1 MAAEPDELSPLRR
14 RSPDGASAGRMPL
27 PAGPRWRRW
36 AWTAGGMV
44 FLAAGVIGVA
54 VPVMP
59 TTPFLL
65 LATACFLRGSER
77 MHRWMLTNRWFG
89 DYLLGYREGRGIP
102 VRAKLGA
109 ILLLWATIG
118 VSATFVVASWTVRI
132 VLLFI
137 AMAVTVHIVMIG
149 RRRGRRPEAVHSRS

>member
-1 MAAEPDELSPLRR
+1 MF
-14 RSPDGASAGRMPL
+14 
-27 PAGPRWRRW
+27 
-36 AWTAGGMV
+36 

-65 LATACFLRGSER
+65 LATGCFLRGSER
-77 MHRWMLTNRWFG
+77 MHRWMLTNPWFG
-89 DYLLGYREGRGIP
+89 DYLRRYREGRGIP

>member
-1 MAAEPDELSPLRR
+1 MPLRV
-14 RSPDGASAGRMPL
+14 
-27 PAGPRWRRW
+27 GPRWRRW
-36 AWTAGGMV
+36 AWNAGGIV

-54 VPVMP
+54 LPVMP

-89 DYLLGYREGRGIP
+89 DYLRRYRDGRGIP
-102 VRAKLGA
+102 VRTKLGA

-118 VSATFVVASWTVRI
+118 LSAAFAVESWAVR
-132 VLLFI
+132 VGLLAI
-137 AMAVTVHIVMIG
+137 AVAVTAHIAMIG
-149 RRRGRRPEAVHSRS
+149 RRRGDVHSRA